1 MHWDCTFE
9 QKAQVI
15 ALFVLVA
22 TLLAGGCTT
31 VKMTGTPRSGS
42 EQLLLTGAWDSALCR
57 VDFSPLAG
65 LKVFLDPERITVVDK
80 DWIITTIRRTMAEQG
95 VSIENDKKNAQVILE
110 VAIGAYGTDERNTKS
125 GLPQVGIVPSLSG
138 ASVVSSNSTSSLTF
152 SENNRQD
159 AVVKAVMF
167 AYEAKTGHLVWESG
181 PMLDAEGLRDHFFFS
196 SGPYRISSL
205 PEVENYPS
213 EAQSHTRK
221 RLWHRVIGQ

>member
-1 MHWDCTFE
+1 MHGKLTFGHH
-9 QKAQVI
+9 ARTV
-15 ALFVLVA
+15 ALLVLVA

-57 VDFSPLAG
+57 VDFTALAG
-65 LKVFLDPERITVVDK
+65 AKVFLDTERITVVDK
-80 DWIITTIRRTMAEQG
+80 DWIITTIRKTMAEQG
-95 VSIENDKKNAQVILE
+95 VAIENEKKEAQVILE
-110 VAIGAYGTDERNTKS
+110 VAVGAYGTDERNTKS
-125 GLPQVGIVPSLSG
+125 GLPQVGLVPSLTG
-138 ASVVSSNSTSSLTF
+138 PSVVSSSSTSSLTL

-159 AVVKAVMF
+159 AVVKATMF

-181 PMLDAEGLRDHFFFS
+181 PMLDAEGLRDHFFCS

-213 EAQSHTRK
+213 QAQNHTRK
-221 RLWHRVIGQ
+221 RLWRRMVGN

>member
-1 MHWDCTFE
+1 MHTNYTFA
-9 QKAQVI
+9 QKARVT
-15 ALFVLVA
+15 ALLVMVA

-65 LKVFLDPERITVVDK
+65 SKVFLDTERITVVDK
-80 DWIITTIRRTMAEQG
+80 DWIITTIRRAMAEQG
-95 VSIENDKKNAQVILE
+95 VAIENEKKNAEMILE

-125 GLPQVGIVPSLSG
+125 GLPQVGLVPSLSG

-152 SENNRQD
+152 SENNRQE
-159 AVVKAVMF
+159 AVIKALMF
-167 AYEAKTGHLVWESG
+167 AYEAKTGRLVWESG

-221 RLWHRVIGQ
+221 RLWRRVIGQ

>member
-1 MHWDCTFE
+1 MHRFFAFGH
-9 QKAQVI
+9 KARVV
-15 ALFVLVA
+15 ALVVLVA
-22 TLLAGGCTT
+22 TLLTGGCTT

-65 LKVFLDPERITVVDK
+65 AKVFLDPERITVVDK

-95 VSIENDKKNAQVILE
+95 VAIENEKKNAQVIVE
-110 VAIGAYGTDERNTKS
+110 VAVGAYGTDERNTKS
-125 GLPQVGIVPSLSG
+125 GLPQVGLVPSLSG

-167 AYEAKTGHLVWESG
+167 AYEAKTGHIVWESG
-181 PMLDAEGLRDHFFFS
+181 PMLDTEGLRDHFFFS

-213 EAQSHTRK
+213 QAQAHTRK
-221 RLWHRVIGQ
+221 RLWHRVVGN

>member
-1 MHWDCTFE
+1 M
-9 QKAQVI
+9 
-15 ALFVLVA
+15 
-22 TLLAGGCTT
+22 
-31 VKMTGTPRSGS
+31 
-42 EQLLLTGAWDSALCR
+42 
-57 VDFSPLAG
+57 
-65 LKVFLDPERITVVDK
+65 VDK

-95 VSIENDKKNAQVILE
+95 VALENEKKNAQVILE

-125 GLPQVGIVPSLSG
+125 GLPQVGLVPSLSG

-167 AYEAKTGHLVWESG
+167 AYEAKTGQIVWESG
-181 PMLDAEGLRDHFFFS
+181 PMPGREGLLATIFS

-213 EAQSHTRK
+213 QAQSHTRK
-221 RLWHRVIGQ
+221 RLWHRVIGN

>member
-1 MHWDCTFE
+1 
-9 QKAQVI
+9 
-15 ALFVLVA
+15 
-22 TLLAGGCTT
+22 
-31 VKMTGTPRSGS
+31 MTGTPRSGS

-65 LKVFLDPERITVVDK
+65 SKVFVDPERVTVVDR
-80 DWIITTIRRTMAEQG
+80 DWIITTIRRTLAEQG
-95 VSIENDKKNAQVILE
+95 VLLENEKKNAQVILE
-110 VAIGAYGTDERNTKS
+110 VAVGAYGTDERNTKS
-125 GLPQVGIVPSLSG
+125 GLPQVGLVPSLSG

-152 SENNRQD
+152 SEKNRQD
-159 AVVKAVMF
+159 AVVKSVMF

-205 PEVENYPS
+205 PEVENYPG
-213 EAQSHTRK
+213 EAQSHTRR